1 MKQLKEYFDF
11 STGQLRIIALL
22 SALALGLSGYLL
34 VRSFAVTVPESSSLK
49 VHVSE
54 KTSDYTGL
62 FVVDPNSSPVD
73 SLELLPGIGR
83 VLADRIVEY
92 RQHHRFTSDSEITL
106 VKGIGPKMY
115 ERLKPYLKVRQP

>member
-1 MKQLKEYFDF
+1 MKQVREYFDF

-34 VRSFAVTVPESSSLK
+34 VRSFALTAPEVSSL
-49 VHVSE
+49 VVLVGE
-54 KTSDYTGL
+54 KTSGYTGL

-92 RQHHRFTSDSEITL
+92 RQHHRFASESEITK